1 MPLPVIRARRILLRP
16 WTREDTDELLELR
29 TAPEVRRYLWDDSVI
44 TRQTAVQLVD
54 TCSSVRSHVRTTS

>member
-16 WTREDTDELLELR
+16 WTRGDTDELLELW

-54 TCSSVRSHVRTTS
+54 SH